1 MVSGTA
7 VVEKHVGVVIRGY
20 RLAVERLREAH
31 DREDHDG
38 VFIALTEAMNWLAS
52 LADVSD
58 LSKTEDVGAVIFA
71 RNRTHH
77 GLASITYRGE
87 SRGLHAWRPATQL
100 PIPQDPRHANP
111 KGEKMYVKRL
121 AKQPVLDVFSRLEA
135 VVSKA
140 RPK

>member
-7 VVEKHVGVVIRGY
+7 VVENHLGLVIHGY

-31 DREDHDG
+31 DREDHNG
-38 VFIALTEAMNWLAS
+38 VFIALTESMNWLAS

-58 LSKTEDVGAVIFA
+58 LSKTEDVVAVIFA

-77 GLASITYRGE
+77 VLASIAYRDE

-100 PIPQDPRHANP
+100 PIPQDARHANP
-111 KGEKMYVKRL
+111 KGEKTYMKRL
-121 AKQPVLDVFSRLEA
+121 AEQPILDVFSRLEA

-140 RPK
+140 RAR